1 MRSHLVEGRT
11 EGSGDLST
19 VSARVDD
26 PGRLAAL
33 RHLFLLDSP
42 PNRSFDRLT
51 QLAAQLLEAPVSLL
65 TLVDADRQFFLSSAG
80 LPEPLLSARQTPLDF
95 SICKYAVVEGRPL
108 IIGDTRADPVLADN
122 PAVRDMGVAAYAGI
136 PLIVAEGHAVG
147 TLCVLDFV
155 VRDWTHDQLAIL
167 AHLTDI
173 TMDEMR
179 LHVQDRIARR
189 RRERR
194 GFNRP

>member
-1 MRSHLVEGRT
+1 
-11 EGSGDLST
+11 
-19 VSARVDD
+19 
-26 PGRLAAL
+26 
-33 RHLFLLDSP
+33 
-42 PNRSFDRLT
+42 LT
-51 QLAAQLLEAPVSLL
+51 QLAAQLLDAPVSLL

-80 LPEPLLSARQTPLDF
+80 LPEPLLSARQTPLDL
-95 SICKYAVVEGRPL
+95 SICQYAVAAGRPL
-108 IIGDTRADPVLADN
+108 IVRDTRADPVLADH
-122 PAVRDMGVAAYAGI
+122 PAVMEMGVAAYAGI
-136 PLIVAEGHAVG
+136 PLILVEGDAVG

-155 VRDWTHDQLAIL
+155 VRDWTDDQLAIL

-194 GFNRP
+194 GLSRP

>member
-1 MRSHLVEGRT
+1 M
-11 EGSGDLST
+11 ST
-19 VSARVDD
+19 VPATVSTVPATVNDPARL
-26 PGRLAAL
+26 GAL

-42 PNRSFDRLT
+42 STRSFDRLT
-51 QLAAQLLEAPVSLL
+51 ELAAQLLEAPVSLI

-80 LPEPLLSARQTPLDF
+80 LPEPMRSARQTPIEL
-95 SICKYAVVEGRPL
+95 SICQYAVAEGRPL
-108 IIGDTRADPVLADN
+108 IVGDTRSHPVLRDN
-122 PAVRDMGVAAYAGI
+122 PAVTEMGVAAYAGI
-136 PLIVAEGHAVG
+136 PLVVAEGHAVG

-155 VRDWTHDQLAIL
+155 VRDWTADQLAIL

-179 LHVQDRIARR
+179 LHVQDRISQR

-194 GFNRP
+194 GMANRP

>member
-1 MRSHLVEGRT
+1 
-11 EGSGDLST
+11 LST
-19 VSARVDD
+19 VSARIND

-65 TLVDADRQFFLSSAG
+65 TLVDADRQFFLSSSG
-80 LPEPLLSARQTPLDF
+80 LPEPFLSARQTPLDF
-95 SICKYAVVEGRPL
+95 SICQHAVAEGRPL
-108 IIGDTRADPVLADN
+108 IVGDARADPVLAEN
-122 PAVRDMGVAAYAGI
+122 PAVKVMGVAAYAGI

-155 VRDWTHDQLAIL
+155 VRDWTDDQLAIL
-167 AHLTDI
+167 AHLAAI

-194 GFNRP
+194 GLSRP

>member
-1 MRSHLVEGRT
+1 
-11 EGSGDLST
+11 LST
-19 VSARVDD
+19 VSATVND
-26 PGRLAAL
+26 PGRLGAL

-42 PNRSFDRLT
+42 PTRTFDRLT

-65 TLVDADRQFFLSSAG
+65 TLVDSERQFFLSSAG
-80 LPEPLLSARQTPLDF
+80 LPEPLRSARETPLDL
-95 SICKYAVVEGRPL
+95 SICQYAVAQGRPL
-108 IIGDTRADPVLADN
+108 IVGDTRADPVLAGN
-122 PAVRDMGVAAYAGI
+122 PAVTGMGVAAYAGI
-136 PLIVAEGHAVG
+136 PLVVADGHAVG

-155 VRDWTHDQLAIL
+155 VRDWTADQLAIL

-179 LHVQDRIARR
+179 LHVQDRIAQR

-194 GFNRP
+194 GFASRP

>member
-1 MRSHLVEGRT
+1 
-11 EGSGDLST
+11 LST
-19 VSARVDD
+19 VSATVND

-42 PNRSFDRLT
+42 PTRSFDRLT

-65 TLVDADRQFFLSSAG
+65 TLVDSDRQFFLSSAG
-80 LPEPLLSARQTPLDF
+80 LPEPLHSARQTALEL
-95 SICKYAVVEGRPL
+95 SICQHAVAEGRPL

-122 PAVRDMGVAAYAGI
+122 PAVKQMGVAAYAGI
-136 PLIVAEGHAVG
+136 PLVVAEGHAVG

-155 VRDWTHDQLAIL
+155 VRDWTDDQLAIL

-179 LHVQDRIARR
+179 LHVQDRIALR

>member
-1 MRSHLVEGRT
+1 
-11 EGSGDLST
+11 LST
-19 VSARVDD
+19 VSASIND

-33 RHLFLLDSP
+33 RHLFVLDSP

-65 TLVDADRQFFLSSAG
+65 TLVDSERQFFLSSAG
-80 LPEPLLSARQTPLDF
+80 LPEPMRSARETPLDL
-95 SICKYAVVEGRPL
+95 SICQYAVAQGRPL
-108 IIGDTRADPVLADN
+108 IVGDTRADPVLADN
-122 PAVRDMGVAAYAGI
+122 PAVKKMGVAAYAGI
-136 PLIVAEGHAVG
+136 PLVVSEGHAVG

-155 VRDWTHDQLAIL
+155 VRDWTGDQLAIL

-179 LHVQDRIARR
+179 LHVQDLIAQR

-194 GFNRP
+194 GFASRP

>member
-1 MRSHLVEGRT
+1 V
-11 EGSGDLST
+11 ST
-19 VSARVDD
+19 VAATVNDPARL
-26 PGRLAAL
+26 GAL

-42 PNRSFDRLT
+42 STRSFDRLT
-51 QLAAQLLEAPVSLL
+51 ELAGQLLEAPVSLI

-80 LPEPLLSARQTPLDF
+80 LPEPMRSARQTPIDL
-95 SICKYAVVEGRPL
+95 SICQYAVAEGRPL
-108 IIGDTRADPVLADN
+108 IVGDTRSHRVLGDN
-122 PAVRDMGVAAYAGI
+122 PAVTEMGVAAYAGI
-136 PLIVAEGHAVG
+136 PLVVAEGHAVG

-155 VRDWTHDQLAIL
+155 VRDWTDDQLAIL

-179 LHVQDRIARR
+179 LHVQDRIAQR

-194 GFNRP
+194 GLANRP

>member
-1 MRSHLVEGRT
+1 
-11 EGSGDLST
+11 LST
-19 VSARVDD
+19 VSASVND

-42 PNRSFDRLT
+42 ANRSFDRLT
-51 QLAAQLLEAPVSLL
+51 ELAAQLLEAPVSLL
-65 TLVDADRQFFLSSAG
+65 TLVDSDRQFFLSSAG
-80 LPEPLLSARQTPLDF
+80 LPEPMRSARETSLEV
-95 SICKYAVVEGRPL
+95 SICKYAVAAGRPL
-108 IIGDTRADPVLADN
+108 IVGDTRSDPVLADN
-122 PAVRDMGVAAYAGI
+122 PAVREMGVAAYAGI

-155 VRDWTHDQLAIL
+155 VRDWTSDQLAIL
-167 AHLTDI
+167 AHLTEI

-179 LHVQDRIARR
+179 LHVQDRITLR

-194 GFNRP
+194 NLTSRP

>member
-1 MRSHLVEGRT
+1 
-11 EGSGDLST
+11 LST
-19 VSARVDD
+19 LSASVKD
-26 PGRLAAL
+26 PGRLTAL

-42 PNRSFDRLT
+42 PHRSFDRLT

-65 TLVDADRQFFLSSAG
+65 TLIDAERQFFLSSAG
-80 LPEPLLSARQTPLDF
+80 LPEPLLSARQTPLEL
-95 SICKYAVVEGRPL
+95 SICQYAVAERRPL
-108 IIGDTRADPVLADN
+108 IVGDTRAHPVLADN
-122 PAVRDMGVAAYAGI
+122 PAVKESGVAAYAGI
-136 PLIVAEGHAVG
+136 PLIVANAHAVG

-155 VRDWTHDQLAIL
+155 VRDWTDDQLAIL

-189 RRERR
+189 RKERQ
-194 GFNRP
+194 GLSRP

>member
-1 MRSHLVEGRT
+1 V
-11 EGSGDLST
+11 ST
-19 VSARVDD
+19 ASASVND

-33 RHLFLLDSP
+33 RHLFLLDSA

-65 TLVDADRQFFLSSAG
+65 TLVDSDRQFFLSSAG
-80 LPEPLLSARQTPLDF
+80 LPEPLRSIRQTPLEL
-95 SICKYAVVEGRPL
+95 SICQYAVIARRPL
-108 IIGDTRADPVLADN
+108 IVGDTRADPVLAAN
-122 PAVRDMGVAAYAGI
+122 PAVTEMGVAAYAGI

-147 TLCVLDFV
+147 SLCVLDFV
-155 VRDWTHDQLAIL
+155 VRDWTGDQLAIL

-179 LHVQDRIARR
+179 LHVQDRIAQR

-194 GFNRP
+194 GFTRP